1 MRDVADLRKVHT
13 VSRKTERLVN
23 LTIALLATKRYLT
36 KSEIFRTVDGYEGT
50 PESKERMFER
60 DKDDLR
66 NLGIMIEVGTFDPL
80 FEDESGYRI
89 KPENYQFQLGD
100 LDSKDIAL
108 LSLAAEAW
116 RGAALNSSALS
127 ALIKLHAIG
136 IETDAEALPDLAPAI
151 ISKDANLA
159 LAISAITSRTV
170 ISFTYLSETL
180 KEENRV
186 LEPYAVASRYGHWY
200 LFGMDL
206 DRKDLRSFRLDRIQG
221 ALSTKGRA
229 GNYEIPQS
237 FSVESHL
244 LESRSQQ
251 SAELYLRSG
260 RALALR
266 TRSTEI
272 FDKKAPLGWERVS
285 IEYRDQERMAEEI
298 LWYAEDAVVLKPESL
313 RTSVIESLQAGV
325 IRYG

>member
-1 MRDVADLRKVHT
+1 M
-13 VSRKTERLVN
+13 SRKTERLVN

-66 NLGIMIEVGTFDPL
+66 NLGIVIEVGTFDPL

-89 KPENYQFQLGD
+89 KPENYQFQLGA

-116 RGAALNSSALS
+116 RGAALDSSALS
-127 ALIKLHAIG
+127 ALVKLHAIG
-136 IETDAEALPDLAPAI
+136 IETDSESLPDLAPAI
-151 ISKDANLA
+151 ISKDVNLA
-159 LAISAITSRTV
+159 IAISAINSRTV
-170 ISFTYLSETL
+170 ISFTYLSEDL
-180 KEENRV
+180 QEESRV

-206 DRKDLRSFRLDRIQG
+206 DRKDLRSFRLDRILG

-229 GNYEIPQS
+229 GNYEAPTS
-237 FSVESHL
+237 FSVEGHL
-244 LESRSQQ
+244 LETRSQQ
-251 SAELYLRSG
+251 IAEIYLRSG

-272 FDKKAPLGWERVS
+272 FDEKTPPGWQLVS
-285 IEYRDQERMAEEI
+285 IEFRDQERMAEEI
-298 LWYAEDAVVLKPESL
+298 LWYAEDAVVLKPASL

>member
-229 GNYEIPQS
+229 GNYAIPQS